1 MRNILFDVLEIN
13 IVIALLI
20 LILYFCVKKFREKYG
35 AFWLKMIWLVL
46 VFRLLIPYNFS
57 LPNTDFRLFNVP
69 GFEQEMN
76 LSEADNVI
84 PGYESTMVDSED
96 IIAEDIPM
104 NGSEGMING
113 IGSELGTGIQGSA
126 LSESDKM
133 FAAEDATVLNSTVD
147 ESAEAL
153 INIEATEKKR
163 YHFTDILLYIWLI
176 GMGLSAGYYIFVY
189 VYVQCKILRNI
200 VPVKNHI
207 LNQKLFLLQEKY
219 LGKEKLAVY
228 ESDSVQTPVFTGIFQ
243 PRLIIPSD
251 KKDWSEKEL
260 ELVIAHELCHY
271 RNKDLFVKILMLL
284 ACCINWFNPGVYWV
298 KWQLY
303 YDMELICDS
312 YAMQGRDDE
321 ERELYA
327 RVLMDFASKSKG
339 NSAFITGLSG
349 GSKRMKSRIHHIWDD
364 GKKKKGVVVFTC
376 MIVACLGIGLF
387 VSCGYKPVEN
397 EAAELHSF
405 KQEEVACVPEIKIY
419 SFENAEELGKSWEI
433 CGFASGESATW
444 HIIEIEG
451 VEYFYVE
458 HVRNGQ
464 MVTELYNYA
473 ILGEQYSLA
482 NGIRVGDP
490 VEEIFIRYP
499 NMAKIYFQDDY
510 STLPKGCLGWSGVTY
525 PHSIIGWDENYEYID
540 GDYNWTNQ
548 FDYAIVGNVVREND
562 IEAPLYVA
570 LLIKDEFVDA
580 ITFYSP
586 TDGPGIFEYEADV
599 AGATDEKGNSLLYTA
614 QYELVSGKLCQI
626 KLYGKML
633 NEYNYGI
640 SYVEITSED
649 GKDYSFFT
657 QEGMSEYW
665 EQPTEYTECWEKD
678 GGIHV
683 ADINFDG
690 YADIGLMAQIPAYNL
705 PYIYYIF
712 DSENGKYEY
721 YGSFMCFLHVDT
733 ETETCLEQYRA
744 GQTYYDDVWAKDNAG
759 GLYLMQRTIT
769 EYDYATGE
777 STETTEYYSLEEASK
792 PVYDESYL
800 TQVEDPVYR
809 DLITEML
816 DTGKFP
822 AGGSEWYGNPYDNY
836 YAIADVD
843 MDGQDELIIYFPN
856 GFAMAA
862 MVYYVYDYDRTTG
875 EPYIQCSGFPD
886 FTIYDNGYMIEMA
899 SHNHGRSNLDDF
911 WPYSVLKYN
920 EQTDTYECIAHMDA
934 WQQEYNS
941 GNLEFP
947 EEKDADGDGVV
958 YYNWTAEEWDNPSLV
973 MDNAEYEMWYQE
985 ITEGDVIQIT
995 RYPIIS
1001 EEEYYELYPQPEANG

>member
-1 MRNILFDVLEIN
+1 
-13 IVIALLI
+13 
-20 LILYFCVKKFREKYG
+20 
-35 AFWLKMIWLVL
+35 
-46 VFRLLIPYNFS
+46 
-57 LPNTDFRLFNVP
+57 
-69 GFEQEMN
+69 MN

-153 INIEATEKKR
+153 INIEATEQKR

-189 VYVQCKILRNI
+189 VYVQRKILRNI

-433 CGFASGESATW
+433 YGFVSGDSATW
-444 HIIEIEG
+444 HVIEIDG

-458 HVRNGQ
+458 HVKNGQ

-473 ILGEQYSLA
+473 ILGEDMRL
-482 NGIRVGDP
+482 
-490 VEEIFIRYP
+490 
-499 NMAKIYFQDDY
+499 
-510 STLPKGCLGWSGVTY
+510 
-525 PHSIIGWDENYEYID
+525 H
-540 GDYNWTNQ
+540 
-548 FDYAIVGNVVREND
+548 
-562 IEAPLYVA
+562 PL
-570 LLIKDEFVDA
+570 
-580 ITFYSP
+580 
-586 TDGPGIFEYEADV
+586 
-599 AGATDEKGNSLLYTA
+599 
-614 QYELVSGKLCQI
+614 Q
-626 KLYGKML
+626 L
-633 NEYNYGI
+633 N
-640 SYVEITSED
+640 
-649 GKDYSFFT
+649 
-657 QEGMSEYW
+657 
-665 EQPTEYTECWEKD
+665 P
-678 GGIHV
+678 
-683 ADINFDG
+683 
-690 YADIGLMAQIPAYNL
+690 LMIL
-705 PYIYYIF
+705 
-712 DSENGKYEY
+712 
-721 YGSFMCFLHVDT
+721 
-733 ETETCLEQYRA
+733 
-744 GQTYYDDVWAKDNAG
+744 
-759 GLYLMQRTIT
+759 
-769 EYDYATGE
+769 
-777 STETTEYYSLEEASK
+777 
-792 PVYDESYL
+792 
-800 TQVEDPVYR
+800 
-809 DLITEML
+809 
-816 DTGKFP
+816 
-822 AGGSEWYGNPYDNY
+822 
-836 YAIADVD
+836 
-843 MDGQDELIIYFPN
+843 
-856 GFAMAA
+856 
-862 MVYYVYDYDRTTG
+862 
-875 EPYIQCSGFPD
+875 
-886 FTIYDNGYMIEMA
+886 
-899 SHNHGRSNLDDF
+899 
-911 WPYSVLKYN
+911 
-920 EQTDTYECIAHMDA
+920 
-934 WQQEYNS
+934 
-941 GNLEFP
+941 
-947 EEKDADGDGVV
+947 
-958 YYNWTAEEWDNPSLV
+958 
-973 MDNAEYEMWYQE
+973 
-985 ITEGDVIQIT
+985 
-995 RYPIIS
+995 
-1001 EEEYYELYPQPEANG
+1001 